1 MFTSFLQWLF
11 WIGGWLLTQLC
22 VMGGPSTNK
31 SFELLCW
38 SRNLSGTGGQ
48 QVEWRFMNIEE
59 IFWIGLLNQ
68 TTSPL
73 QQSLNKLLSNSSV
86 NQTLKY
92 LNLASNDLHGNVAV
106 LQRLSNIIEL

>member
-1 MFTSFLQWLF
+1 L
-11 WIGGWLLTQLC
+11 
-22 VMGGPSTNK
+22 
-31 SFELLCW
+31 
-38 SRNLSGTGGQ
+38 
-48 QVEWRFMNIEE
+48 
-59 IFWIGLLNQ
+59 IGLLNQ

-106 LQRLSNIIEL
+106 LQRLSNLIELDLRNNSLSGDITFLATWKQLNRAELNVSLNSNLTVNPMLFSNKFHAFRKSWVVDILE

>member
-1 MFTSFLQWLF
+1 
-11 WIGGWLLTQLC
+11 
-22 VMGGPSTNK
+22 
-31 SFELLCW
+31 
-38 SRNLSGTGGQ
+38 
-48 QVEWRFMNIEE
+48 MNIEE
-59 IFWIGLLNQ
+59 IFLIGLLNQ

-106 LQRLSNIIEL
+106 LQRLSNLIEL